1 MAGNTE
7 QLNLMQKQVSELRSG
22 FDRLFYALQTGFTR
36 LIQALQVL
44 TSNIVKASVRPE
56 AFLKSISGQTQG
68 KGKAAG
74 SSASLFDALDQF
86 IEGLQMVRGLNDDPN
101 AKTTAD
107 PNATKK
113 DGAGYWD
120 TMKKMGAMAKKPL
133 GAMQKQFAAL
143 GPQAMLAAVAL
154 APMQELLT
162 NLLEPLEPITD
173 IFGAFGSLLSQM
185 FLPVMQIITPFLT
198 ALLPIMDAI
207 GQALGPIVEL
217 IFQFS
222 SIGIWIA
229 ILTPLIPLISTLAS
243 LFAQVMTAVAPLLTL
258 FSTLVSLGIDL
269 LLNLL
274 TSLFGGL
281 GISLTDITAGI
292 TNFAAAISDFV
303 NKIFGWIEN
312 LKGQAPEDWAISKS
326 KEEGGW
332 W

>member
-7 QLNLMQKQVSELRSG
+7 HLNLMQKQVTELRSG

-36 LIQALQVL
+36 LIQAMQAL

-74 SSASLFDALDQF
+74 SSASLFEALDTF
-86 IEGLQMVRGLNDDPN
+86 IDNLQMVRGLDDDPAN
-101 AKTTAD
+101 KGGDISKDAKKQT
-107 PNATKK
+107 
-113 DGAGYWD
+113 GGIGD
-120 TMKKMGAMAKKPL
+120 TFKKMGAIAKKPI
-133 GAMQKQFAAL
+133 GAMISQFAAL

-154 APMQELLT
+154 APVQELLT

-185 FLPVMQIITPFLT
+185 FLPVMQIITPFLVS
-198 ALLPIMDAI
+198 LLPIMDAI
-207 GQALGPIVEL
+207 GQALGPIVQL
-217 IFQFS
+217 SFQFGL
-222 SIGIWIA
+222 IGMLIP
-229 ILTPLIPLISTLAS
+229 ILTPLIPLIITLTNV
-243 LFAQVMTAVAPLLTL
+243 FGQIMTAITPLLTL
-258 FSTLVSLGIDL
+258 FSAIIGLGMDL
-269 LLNLL
+269 LLTLL
-274 TSLFGGL
+274 TSLFSGL